1 MLLRLRL
8 SSPLSGVSMSA
19 RATWLPWR
27 RRVTL
32 SPRFVYVRVN
42 DPNKIF
48 IFCLL
53 CLVDLLT
60 SPQFRKT
67 WGLQRTNR
75 ELSEGLSLSLS
86 CRLRWGGRSTDN
98 ATLAVILMRR
108 KEYHRL
114 QAFLTAFFKKPDSE
128 MIKDIFEVRLATTLC
143 EFSCFC

>member
-1 MLLRLRL
+1 M
-8 SSPLSGVSMSA
+8 
-19 RATWLPWR
+19 
-27 RRVTL
+27 TL

-75 ELSEGLSLSLS
+75 ELTEGLSLSLS